1 MRGGHYIAFVI
12 VTTPVVIANVSA
24 TAQMPAPI
32 VININKGIGR
42 APRDNP
48 ITAPICEPT
57 VIGAKILRPTN
68 PNLAQARS
76 TVITIRLLTAALFA
90 PLNTRL

>member
-32 VININKGIGR
+32 ININKGIGR